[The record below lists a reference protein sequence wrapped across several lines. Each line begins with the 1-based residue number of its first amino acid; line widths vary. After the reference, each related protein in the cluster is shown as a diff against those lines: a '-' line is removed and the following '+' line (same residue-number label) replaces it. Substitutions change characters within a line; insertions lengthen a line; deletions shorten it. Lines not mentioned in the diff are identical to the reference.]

1 MKNRKVRFAMT
12 DEELKILRESIDYA
26 KNLDIFKEDK
36 KRQNSKTK
44 KIKKVASFQ
53 KEAKV

>member
-1 MKNRKVRFAMT
+1 MKNKKVRFAMT
-12 DEELKILRESIDYA
+12 DEELKILRESIEYA

-44 KIKKVASFQ
+44 KIKKVA
-53 KEAKV
+53 